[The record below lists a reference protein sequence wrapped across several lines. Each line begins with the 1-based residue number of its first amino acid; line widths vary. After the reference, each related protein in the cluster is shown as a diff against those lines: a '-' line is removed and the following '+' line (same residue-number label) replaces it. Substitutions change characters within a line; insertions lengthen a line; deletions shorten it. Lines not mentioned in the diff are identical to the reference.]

1 MGWQP
6 SSSIPRL
13 QAGLRALASAL
24 LLLLAG
30 AQALPSLHFVL
41 VAHEVCPEHGEILHA
56 DDGASSHAPGST
68 WRGAEV
74 AAGSELEHEHEHC
87 SVALRPGP
95 PELSGAELACDASG
109 ALPVAELVAPA
120 ARERAHSSV
129 ALLAYAPKLAPPV

>member
-6 SSSIPRL
+6 TPSIPRL
-13 QAGLRALASAL
+13 QAGLRALVSAL
-24 LLLLAG
+24 LLLLTA

-56 DDGASSHAPGST
+56 DDGAASHAPDSR
-68 WRGAEV
+68 WRGPVA

-87 SVALRPGP
+87 SVALRPSS
-95 PELSGAELACDASG
+95 PELSCAALVCVAS
-109 ALPVAELVAPA
+109 ASLPIAHLLGPA
-120 ARERAHSSV
+120 ARERGRSSL